1 MFDICV
7 SDEYKEICKENYC
20 KKCFTLNQTEDG
32 GNDGRIDVM
41 TPFLELL
48 FSTQCIQDAT
58 IKSIIFLIANDS
70 FIEPTY
76 VSSIRYDHNIFIL
89 VLRHTEIQIFPYL
102 FQKIE
107 ELWNEIERKKDKKLI
122 VKLCYK
128 MHWLFTTTTPFFRG
142 SAAVAKILLNACL
155 IKCGL
160 APVMESPAFHAHSD
174 WIALLSPRFDNYY
187 DRIQKGDVFID
198 KVKNVKNVKK
208 NDAIEHRFGKNK
220 KSVRKNKKSVRK
232 NKK

>member
-1 MFDICV
+1 
-7 SDEYKEICKENYC
+7 
-20 KKCFTLNQTEDG
+20 
-32 GNDGRIDVM
+32 
-41 TPFLELL
+41 
-48 FSTQCIQDAT
+48 
-58 IKSIIFLIANDS
+58 
-70 FIEPTY
+70 
-76 VSSIRYDHNIFIL
+76 
-89 VLRHTEIQIFPYL
+89 
-102 FQKIE
+102 
-107 ELWNEIERKKDKKLI
+107 
-122 VKLCYK
+122 

-198 KVKNVKNVKK
+198 KVKNVKK

-232 NKK
+232 NKKSVRKNKKSVRKNKK